1 VGVITRGVRHA
12 LPARWQPA
20 ARYFY
25 DWARGQLERE
35 LFLAVAAVQRG
46 DCVVDVGANL
56 GTYTYA
62 LARAGARVEAF
73 EPQSACARV
82 LMAFAA
88 DKPAVRVHQVAL
100 GDTKSEVNLYIPIV
114 DNRAR
119 SGEASLRNVGA
130 AAQERVTIA
139 PLDTFDLPAV
149 SMIKI
154 DVEGAE
160 LGVIGG
166 AVDTIRRDRPLLL
179 VEIEQRHHRSPVSEV
194 FARIAELGYQG
205 YFLDA
210 SHRVRLISEFDFERY
225 QNPNAVLS
233 KPSAGQ
239 YINNFLFEPRD
250 PNARRR
256 RWGV

>member
-25 DWARGQLERE
+25 ERARGLLERE

-46 DCVVDVGANL
+46 DCVVDVGANV
-56 GTYTYA
+56 GIYTYA
-62 LARAGARVEAF
+62 FARAGARVEAF
-73 EPQSACARV
+73 EPQRACARV

-88 DKPAVRVHQVAL
+88 SRPAVRVHQVAL
-100 GDTKSEVNLYIPIV
+100 GAAKSEANLYIPVV

-130 AAQERVTIA
+130 AAQERVTVA
-139 PLDTFDLPAV
+139 LLDTFDLPAV
-149 SMIKI
+149 SLIKI

-160 LGVIGG
+160 LGVIDG
-166 AVDTIRRDRPLLL
+166 AVDTIQRDRPLLL

-225 QNPNAVLS
+225 QNQSAVLS

-250 PNARRR
+250 RAVGKP
-256 RWGV
+256 RWSV